1 MRTRSTRF
9 VVGRYIVFGF
19 FGLAAFTALIFLLWN
34 WLVPA
39 VFSGPVITYWQALG
53 ILVLSKILFSG
64 IWKHR
69 SPHSDYYHRPWRSR
83 FEEKMK
89 NMSEEDRE
97 RFKAKFQHRH
107 FHFGPHYNDDKTD
120 SREEGE

>member
-9 VVGRYIVFGF
+9 VAGRYIFIGI

-39 VFSGPVITYWQALG
+39 IFSGPVITYWQALG

-69 SPHSDYYHRPWRSR
+69 SHYSGYPHSEWRRR

-89 NMSEEDRE
+89 NMSGEDRE

-107 FHFGPHYNDDKTD
+107 HPFRPYYNDDNTD
-120 SREEGE
+120 SREEDE